1 MFKYNGFTLVELM
14 AVVTIISLLAAI
26 AVPAYQDYVIRT
38 RVIEGM
44 GLIGQAKSVMAVEAI
59 ISTSDLQRV
68 AISWNSQASGTGT
81 NSKYVNSVLIDM
93 NTGEIHTE
101 FNSNALGVKSSE
113 SRLILSPY
121 IRVNNTSNAITLLAA
136 LTTGQSGSI
145 DWACSSKT
153 QQAAVMQGMTG
164 ATLGTMQPKYAPAA
178 CR

>member
-14 AVVTIISLLAAI
+14 AVVTIISMLAAI

-113 SRLILSPY
+113 NGFTPCRDLSCKASR
-121 IRVNNTSNAITLLAA
+121 N
-136 LTTGQSGSI
+136 
-145 DWACSSKT
+145 K
-153 QQAAVMQGMTG
+153 
-164 ATLGTMQPKYAPAA
+164 
-178 CR
+178 